1 MGTIPTLL
9 KPENKEQL
17 TKILL
22 RHVLPLNIVA
32 SKLPRGLT
40 VVKTV
45 GGEELEITKTGRGV
59 SIRTSDGISNVIA
72 ADIFASNGVVHVLDT
87 VITANTNSDDVQQRQ
102 ENTGLKSIAS
112 TAAATPSL
120 PTLLVA
126 VKAAGLA
133 ETLSGA
139 GTYTVF
145 APNNAAFGKL
155 PEGTI
160 PSLLKPENKDKLTKI
175 LLRHVLPVQIKAS
188 EIPQG
193 TTKVKTVGGEE
204 IEITNTGRG
213 VSIRTSDGSANVI
226 AADVL
231 ASNGVVHV
239 LDTVITANPNS
250 GDVQQRQETSGLKSI
265 ASTAA
270 ATPSLSTLL
279 AAVKAAGLAETL
291 SGAGTF
297 TVFAP
302 NNAAFEKLPP
312 GTVSSLLKPEN
323 KDKLTKI
330 LLRHVLPV
338 QIKASEIPQGTT
350 KVKTVGGEE
359 IEITNTGRGV
369 SIRTSDGSAN
379 VIAADVLASNGV
391 VHV

>member
-1 MGTIPTLL
+1 L
-9 KPENKEQL
+9 
-17 TKILL
+17 
-22 RHVLPLNIVA
+22 A
-32 SKLPRGLT
+32 
-40 VVKTV
+40 
-45 GGEELEITKTGRGV
+45 
-59 SIRTSDGISNVIA
+59 
-72 ADIFASNGVVHVLDT
+72 
-87 VITANTNSDDVQQRQ
+87 
-102 ENTGLKSIAS
+102 
-112 TAAATPSL
+112 
-120 PTLLVA
+120 A

-139 GTYTVF
+139 GTFTVF

-160 PSLLKPENKDKLTKI
+160 PSLLKPENKDQLTKI

-213 VSIRTSDGSANVI
+213 VSIRTSDGIANVI

-239 LDTVITANPNS
+239 LDTVITTNPNS
-250 GDVQQRQETSGLKSI
+250 GDVQQRQENTGLKSI

-302 NNAAFEKLPP
+302 NNAAFDKLPQ
-312 GTVSSLLKPEN
+312 GTVSSLLRPEN
-323 KDKLTKI
+323 KDKLSAV

-338 QIKASEIPQGTT
+338 QINAGQIPLGATE
-350 KVKTVGGEE
+350 VKTVDGQK
-359 IEITNTGRGV
+359 IEITNTGERV
-369 SIRTSDGSAN
+369 YIRSSAGSAN
-379 VIAADVLASNGV
+379 VIATDVLASNGV
-391 VHV
+391 VHVVDGVF